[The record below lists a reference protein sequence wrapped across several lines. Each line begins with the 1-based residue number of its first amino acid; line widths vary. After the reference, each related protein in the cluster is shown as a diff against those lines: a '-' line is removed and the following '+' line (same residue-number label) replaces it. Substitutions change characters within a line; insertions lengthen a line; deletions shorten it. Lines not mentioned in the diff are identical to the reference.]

1 MVRAKTRAQQEKTK
15 KQNAYIEKYRQDP
28 KYVFEENRN
37 KILRRIKAGSI
48 PHKESLATYKI
59 TIETINDIRRR
70 MGLSLLGLHLPYYQE
85 VQRQQEGGMGI
96 PDNSEIFGGFE
107 GGDENEEV
115 EQSAPPPAPTS
126 APASAPAQENPWDA
140 VARAAPPLFTVEDI
154 SLYLQKNPGKAS
166 AKSNKDASNKTRD
179 TQWGRPNP
187 RGFQNTGNFYM
198 FMKFLGDEY
207 VRDVRK
213 VAEPGFIEHLQNKL
227 KEDRP
232 NTVVREG
239 DNKFKLLETTSKQFV
254 TLLKALRLYP
264 AFDGQNLFKTNNR
277 MYQRVYD
284 KIDRVYNQFESRMK
298 AEKLTDGTSDNQI
311 VVDWDTLKSKVFT
324 KFTRYSKE
332 VLYIKCFN
340 EFPMRDNYKNVRL
353 ITDSNARIPTTDLDI
368 ENVKENTIYLT
379 STLREAQ
386 FFLVDYKTKGTY
398 GAKVLKFSES
408 LTNELKEYV
417 KSNKVSKTL
426 FGTQPMSKFVSDLLD
441 SIGIR
446 KGSKAEREKDPTLRM
461 AKQNI
466 NYLRKSYVSTAMSKF
481 KGNAQER
488 IDLAWLMNHAPT
500 SSLIYN
506 KELLKDDKYKLE
518 NADPDTVAAFNGDNA
533 EI

>member
-1 MVRAKTRAQQEKTK
+1 
-15 KQNAYIEKYRQDP
+15 
-28 KYVFEENRN
+28 
-37 KILRRIKAGSI
+37 
-48 PHKESLATYKI
+48 
-59 TIETINDIRRR
+59 
-70 MGLSLLGLHLPYYQE
+70 
-85 VQRQQEGGMGI
+85 
-96 PDNSEIFGGFE
+96 
-107 GGDENEEV
+107 
-115 EQSAPPPAPTS
+115 
-126 APASAPAQENPWDA
+126 
-140 VARAAPPLFTVEDI
+140 
-154 SLYLQKNPGKAS
+154 
-166 AKSNKDASNKTRD
+166 
-179 TQWGRPNP
+179 
-187 RGFQNTGNFYM
+187 
-198 FMKFLGDEY
+198 
-207 VRDVRK
+207 
-213 VAEPGFIEHLQNKL
+213 
-227 KEDRP
+227 
-232 NTVVREG
+232 
-239 DNKFKLLETTSKQFV
+239 NKFKLLETTSKQFV

-284 KIDRVYNQFESRMK
+284 KIDRVYNQFESRIK

-426 FGTQPMSKFVSDLLD
+426 FGTQPMSKFVSNLLD